1 MRRLA
6 MQEGKRSREVLEW
19 AKHYTPGGIN
29 TSIRALD
36 RPMAF
41 CEAHGSKVYDVD
53 GNEYVD
59 YHAAFGPLILGHC
72 NPDVNSRV
80 QATLEHMDLF
90 GVGTTELEAELAQ
103 KIVEYIPSAEMV
115 HLCNS
120 GSEATFH
127 AVRLARA
134 VTRRRKLIKF
144 QGCYHGW
151 HDYLCMNIISPADR
165 VGGKDP
171 ASAGMLQ
178 EAIDNTLVL
187 TFNSLEEVET
197 AVDENSGEIAA
208 LILEPIPHNIGCVLP
223 EQEFLEGL
231 RSICDSEGILLVFDE
246 VITGFRHDLGG
257 YQTLCGVTPDLTT
270 LGKAMANGFPCAAI
284 CGRTELME
292 RFATAGGDVFFAG
305 TFNGHGLA
313 TSAGLATIELLED
326 GQVHEHIFRMGEDIR
341 RGITEIITELGIEA
355 HVAGFGS
362 VFVVYFLEPPVH
374 SYTDLLRNDSDRDLA
389 FRWGMVDRGIFMH
402 PMCLKRSHVS
412 AAHTQQDLER
422 TLSAAERS
430 LRSVMEQEA

>member
-1 MRRLA
+1 
-6 MQEGKRSREVLEW
+6 MQERERSREVLEW
-19 AKHYTPGGIN
+19 AKQYIPGGVN
-29 TSIRALD
+29 TSIRGLA

-41 CEAHGSKVYDVD
+41 CRAQGSKIYDVD
-53 GNEYVD
+53 GHEYVD

-72 NPDVNSRV
+72 NPQVNKRV
-80 QATLEHMDLF
+80 YETLDEMDLF

-103 KIVEYIPSAEMV
+103 RIVELVPSAEMV

-134 VTRRRKLIKF
+134 VTGRRKVIKF

-151 HDYLCMNIISPADR
+151 HDYLCMNIISPPDR
-165 VGGKDP
+165 VGKKDP

-187 TFNSLEEVET
+187 TFNSLEEVERAT
-197 AVDENSGEIAA
+197 EENRGQIAA
-208 LILEPIPHNIGCVLP
+208 IILEPIPHNIGCVLP
-223 EQEFLEGL
+223 KQDFLQGL
-231 RSICDSEGILLVFDE
+231 RGICDAEGIVLVFDE
-246 VITGFRHDLGG
+246 VVTGFRHDLGG
-257 YQTLCGVTPDLTT
+257 YQKLCGVTPDLTT

-284 CGRTELME
+284 CGRRELME

-313 TSAGLATIELLED
+313 TAAGLATIELLED
-326 GQVHEHIFRMGEDIR
+326 GSVHEQIFRLGEEIR
-341 RGITEIITELGIEA
+341 RGLAEMITRQGIEA

-362 VFVVYFLEPPVH
+362 VFVVYFMEPPVH
-374 SYTDLLRNDSDRDLA
+374 SYTDLLRNMSEKDLA
-389 FRWGMVDRGIFMH
+389 FRWGMVDRGIFVH

-412 AAHTQQDLER
+412 AAHTQQDLDK
-422 TLSAAERS
+422 TLDAAEQS
-430 LRSVMEQEA
+430 LRDLLE